1 MIAILEQRRG
11 DDEMTSSERTRCS
24 WVQTDSMRNYH
35 DIEWGVPVHDES
47 QLFEVL
53 TLEGAQAGL
62 SWNTI
67 LARRTGYRRAF
78 ANFQVDRV
86 AQFSPEDVD
95 RLVVDASIIR
105 HRAKIEST
113 VTNAVAIQILKS
125 HGDTLESL
133 LWSFVGGA
141 VIHHDWSRQSQIS
154 SSTIQSKAMS
164 SDLKKRGFRFV
175 GPTTCYSLMQ
185 TAGLVNDHHDTC
197 FRYREV
203 KKLLKG

>member
-1 MIAILEQRRG
+1 
-11 DDEMTSSERTRCS
+11 
-24 WVQTDSMRNYH
+24 MRNYH

-62 SWNTI
+62 SWSTI

-78 ANFQVDRV
+78 DNFEVDRV

-113 VTNAVAIQILKS
+113 ITNAVAIHALQS
-125 HGDTLESL
+125 HGDTLGSL
-133 LWSFVGGA
+133 LWSFVGDA

-154 SSTIQSKAMS
+154 AFTTQSKAMS
-164 SDLKKRGFRFV
+164 SELKKRGFRFV

-185 TAGLVNDHHDTC
+185 AAGLVNDHHDTC

-203 KKLLKG
+203 KKLSKG